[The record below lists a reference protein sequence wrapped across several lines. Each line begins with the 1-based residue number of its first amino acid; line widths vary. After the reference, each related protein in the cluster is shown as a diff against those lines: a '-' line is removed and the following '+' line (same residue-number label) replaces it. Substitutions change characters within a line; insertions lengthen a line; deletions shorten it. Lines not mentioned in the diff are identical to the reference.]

1 MKYLRMFVLW
11 IGNLFSDKLSVN
23 QAARELLYEREMIA
37 ISQKRIEECE
47 AVLESYFKEK
57 GSEAIVV
64 ENTKIYPVKRVSFDF
79 GEDKDDKRKKAF
91 TRSLTGAFYYK
102 VPNYAKIAKALV
114 DDKDEKVIALIDKY
128 QPAVL
133 TKTSIRIKHVHPT
146 VDL

>member
-1 MKYLRMFVLW
+1 MKYLRMFLAFFA
-11 IGNLFSDKLSVN
+11 NLFSDKLSVN

-64 ENTKIYPVKRVSFDF
+64 ENARIYPAKRVAFDF

-91 TRSLTGAFYYK
+91 TRSLTGSFYYK
-102 VPNYAKIAKALV
+102 VPNYAKIAKALF
-114 DDKDEKVIALIDKY
+114 DDEDEKVIALIDKY

-133 TKTSIRIKHVHPT
+133 TKTSIIVKHVHPT